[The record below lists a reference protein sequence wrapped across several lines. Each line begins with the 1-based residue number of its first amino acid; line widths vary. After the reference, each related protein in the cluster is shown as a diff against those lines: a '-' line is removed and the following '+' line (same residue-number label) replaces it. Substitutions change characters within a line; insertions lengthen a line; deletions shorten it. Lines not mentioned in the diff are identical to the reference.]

1 MPPACT
7 VVRLAKSRHT
17 DSTPWLSAD
26 GTNHLAG
33 MMDAVSEDFTGGL
46 DEETATNVEFAPWDG
61 RRVPVT
67 LLGGYLGAGK
77 TTVINQLLARTTR
90 PIAVLVNDVGAVNVD
105 AALIRQRSGDTI
117 ELTDGCICCSL
128 NAGLADAFDQL
139 RARPDPPDHVII
151 ELSGVAD
158 PRRVMPWGNSA
169 GFRLD
174 AVIVLVD
181 TDRFLE
187 LASDS
192 SISPHLVAQVISAD
206 LLVLT
211 KTDLTSAE
219 DRSVV
224 RARLSALAPDVA
236 VIDVAAS
243 NDLAGLLDAA
253 TRQHGGVADTPPA
266 QLFDRHRT
274 HISPVPDPTTTEHID
289 ALIATLPDDTVRA
302 KGVARLLDDS
312 LVSIQLVG
320 RRCIIDVLPYAEH
333 QEPTDLV
340 VITIDRLDP
349 EQPR

>member
-1 MPPACT
+1 
-7 VVRLAKSRHT
+7 
-17 DSTPWLSAD
+17 
-26 GTNHLAG
+26 
-33 MMDAVSEDFTGGL
+33 MMDHVSQDLTNDL
-46 DEETATNVEFAPWDG
+46 YDETAADVEFAPWDG

-77 TTVINQLLARTTR
+77 TTVVNQLLARTTR

-139 RARPDPPDHVII
+139 RARPNPPDHVII

-174 AVIVLVD
+174 AVVVLVD
-181 TDRFLE
+181 ADQFVELE
-187 LASDS
+187 SDS
-192 SISPHLVAQVISAD
+192 RISPHLVAQVGAAD

-211 KTDLTSAE
+211 KLDLASAE
-219 DRSVV
+219 DRTAV
-224 RARLSALAPDVA
+224 RAALRCFAADTPIIEAGALGDIA
-236 VIDVAAS
+236 ALIDVA
-243 NDLAGLLDAA
+243 
-253 TRQHGGVADTPPA
+253 TRQQGGLADTPPA

-274 HISPVPDPTTTEHID
+274 DMLPVPNPTTHDQIET
-289 ALIATLPDDTVRA
+289 LIAALPDDTVRA
-302 KGVARLLDDS
+302 KGIARLVDGS
-312 LVSIQLVG
+312 VVSIQLVG
-320 RRCIIDVLPYAEH
+320 RRCVIDTLPHAEH

-340 VITIDRLDP
+340 VITIGGVDTGKLG
-349 EQPR
+349 